1 MPGIAPAKPVEKLED
16 YRNVFVFLETR
27 EDKLLRPALEMIGVG
42 KRIAEK
48 VNEKLCCV
56 LLGSEIGD
64 MAQEAVTYGC
74 DIVLGAESPDL
85 REFRTLPYS
94 KLVAD
99 FVKEEKP
106 NIFLIPATRNGRDL
120 ASRIAVSCEA
130 GVTADCTEIDVEAD
144 NRILLANRPTY
155 GESMMAEILC
165 RKHRPQMATARA
177 GIFPVP
183 EQNKSAKGDIR
194 IRKVKLDKSLL
205 RKQIIEFRKKDTV
218 DLTAAKVVVAGG
230 MGLGKAQG
238 FEVLGK
244 IASEV
249 GGVVGASRPVADLG
263 WISRDHQVGQ
273 TGQTVRP
280 RLYIAAGISGKIQ
293 HIMGMKSS
301 ETIISINTDPN
312 AEIFKYSDYVIVDDV
327 DRVMPLLLEEIKKYK
342 KEHSGKAG
350 KKAAQTAGK

>member
-1 MPGIAPAKPVEKLED
+1 MAGLQPAKAIENLDD
-16 YRNVFVFLETR
+16 YRDVFVFLETR
-27 EDKLLRPALEMIGVG
+27 EDRLLRPALEMIGVG

-48 VNEKLCCV
+48 VNEKLYCV
-56 LLGSEIGD
+56 LLGSDITS
-64 MAQEAVTYGC
+64 MAEEAVSYGC
-74 DIVLGAESPDL
+74 DVVLGAESPEL
-85 REFRTLPYS
+85 KHFRTMPYS
-94 KLVAD
+94 KLVSD
-99 FVKEEKP
+99 FVKDENP

-144 NRILLANRPTY
+144 TRILLASRPTY

-194 IRKVKLDKSLL
+194 IKKVKLDSSLL
-205 RKQIIEFRKKDTV
+205 QKEIISFKKTDTV

-230 MGLGKAQG
+230 MGLGKAKG
-238 FEVLGK
+238 FEILK
-244 IASEV
+244 EIADEL
-249 GGVVGASRPVADLG
+249 GGVVGASRPTADLG

-280 RLYIAAGISGKIQ
+280 KLYIAAGISGKIQ
-293 HIMGMKSS
+293 HVMGMKSS

-327 DRVMPLLLEEIKKYK
+327 DNALPVLLKEIRKYK
-342 KEHSGKAG
+342 KEHSPGTQK
-350 KKAAQTAGK
+350 KKAVS